1 MAKRNP
7 RTGNSHRQNA
17 ATAVAIANVVAFASQ
32 EQPRAIIAAF
42 DPHGRRAGGR
52 RACGRAPNAF
62 ASGVARG
69 APCWALFISESKSS
83 TGYTLHTSTHPS
95 VSQLSPHA
103 PNAIEQTSISH
114 LIITHHSLHSLISPS
129 SSAPLVSSP
138 NDNTASRHTNLH
150 TLQKR
155 TLHPMIQKP

>member
-1 MAKRNP
+1 MMITLAGGAVKQHP

-17 ATAVAIANVVAFASQ
+17 AAAVAIANVVAFASQ

-52 RACGRAPNAF
+52 RACGRAPNSAYCVRPPRRVGRF
-62 ASGVARG
+62 T
-69 APCWALFISESKSS
+69 LFKSS
-83 TGYTLHTSTHPS
+83 TGYTTLHT
-95 VSQLSPHA
+95 SPHA
-103 PNAIEQTSISH
+103 PNQTPSNKHPHPSD
-114 LIITHHSLHSLISPS
+114 HHHPAYSLISPS

-138 NDNTASRHTNLH
+138 NHNTASRHTNLH